1 MYKSNKIKN
10 IFKFLALSIS
20 PLIIMNNVNAEVKVV
35 TTIQPLHSLISNVMG
50 NKGKLDLILEGT
62 ASPHSFTLKPSHA
75 KMLENADAIFWIDK
89 DLESFLEKPLKSI
102 PKKAKVIHLMD
113 LSSLEIHKFREKNI
127 YGGHDDH
134 DDHDKHGHK
143 EDKHAKHDDHDK
155 HGHKED
161 KHAKHDDHDKHG
173 HKEDKHAKHDDHDKH
188 GHGEGAFEWAGLFE
202 LKAGTYNWSFSK
214 VDGGYAD
221 PAMKMVI
228 IETKDIHDSEELA
241 EKLLEAKTSDN
252 KSNGSVLTAKDISY
266 TLNFDES
273 KNVTS
278 FKVEIKKDGKYAF
291 FTEHMPFEFE
301 ANEHFFKDK
310 SGNDIEPIAQEPS
323 EGGGHHH
330 GHAHA
335 HGEFDVHI
343 WLDPN
348 NAKVIVKEVAN
359 ELASLDSKNS
369 NFYKMNAKKTVEKLD
384 ILINQIDKSINKKAS
399 FVTFHDAYQYFEK
412 RFGVEALGAL
422 TINTDIQPG
431 AKQIAEIKDLV
442 EDKNI
447 KCIFSEPQF
456 NPKLINMIAKST
468 GAKTGILDPLG
479 SSYKP
484 GKDLYFNLINDLYE
498 NLNKC

>member
-127 YGGHDDH
+127 YGGHDVHDKHGHKEDKHAKH

-143 EDKHAKHDDHDK
+143 EDKHAKHDDHDKHGHKKDEHAKHDDHDK

-188 GHGEGAFEWAGLFE
+188 GH
-202 LKAGTYNWSFSK
+202 
-214 VDGGYAD
+214 
-221 PAMKMVI
+221 
-228 IETKDIHDSEELA
+228 
-241 EKLLEAKTSDN
+241 
-252 KSNGSVLTAKDISY
+252 
-266 TLNFDES
+266 
-273 KNVTS
+273 
-278 FKVEIKKDGKYAF
+278 KKD
-291 FTEHMPFEFE
+291 EH
-301 ANEHFFKDK
+301 AKHDDHDK
-310 SGNDIEPIAQEPS
+310 
-323 EGGGHHH
+323 H

-369 NFYKMNAKKTVEKLD
+369 DFYKMNAKKTVEKLD

-468 GAKTGILDPLG
+468 GAKTGILDPHG
-479 SSYKP
+479 SSHKP

>member
-1 MYKSNKIKN
+1 MFKSNKIK
-10 IFKFLALSIS
+10 IFFKYLILSIIPIS
-20 PLIIMNNVNAEVKVV
+20 FITGVNAEIKVV

-113 LSSLEIHKFREKNI
+113 LTSLEIHKFREKNI

-134 DDHDKHGHK
+134 DKHDDHGKHGHK
-143 EDKHAKHDDHDK
+143 EDKHNKHDDHDK

-161 KHAKHDDHDKHG
+161 KHDKHDDHDKHG
-173 HKEDKHAKHDDHDKH
+173 
-188 GHGEGAFEWAGLFE
+188 
-202 LKAGTYNWSFSK
+202 
-214 VDGGYAD
+214 
-221 PAMKMVI
+221 
-228 IETKDIHDSEELA
+228 
-241 EKLLEAKTSDN
+241 
-252 KSNGSVLTAKDISY
+252 
-266 TLNFDES
+266 
-273 KNVTS
+273 
-278 FKVEIKKDGKYAF
+278 
-291 FTEHMPFEFE
+291 
-301 ANEHFFKDK
+301 
-310 SGNDIEPIAQEPS
+310 
-323 EGGGHHH
+323 
-330 GHAHA
+330 HA

-348 NAKVIVKEVAN
+348 NAKVIVKEVAKQ
-359 ELASLDSKNS
+359 LATLDSPNS
-369 NFYKMNAKKTVEKLD
+369 KLYKMNAEKAVNKLD
-384 ILINQIDKSINKKAS
+384 NLIDKIDKSINKKAS

-412 RFGVEALGAL
+412 RFGIEALGAL

-431 AKQIAEIKDLV
+431 AKQIKEIQHLV

-456 NPKLINMIAKST
+456 NPKLINMIAKNT
-468 GAKTGILDPLG
+468 GANTGILDPLG

>member
-173 HKEDKHAKHDDHDKH
+173 H
-188 GHGEGAFEWAGLFE
+188 GEGAFEWAGLFE

-278 FKVEIKKDGKYAF
+278 FEVEIKKDGKYAF

-310 SGNDIEPIAQEPS
+310 SGNDIEPVAQEPS

>member
-20 PLIIMNNVNAEVKVV
+20 PLIIMNNVNAEIKVV

-113 LSSLEIHKFREKNI
+113 LSSVEIHQFREKNI
-127 YGGHDDH
+127 YGGHDD
-134 DDHDKHGHK
+134 
-143 EDKHAKHDDHDK
+143 
-155 HGHKED
+155 
-161 KHAKHDDHDKHG
+161 HDDHDKHG

-252 KSNGSVLTAKDISY
+252 KSNGSVLTARDISY
-266 TLNFDES
+266 ILNFDES

-278 FKVEIKKDGKYAF
+278 FKVEIKKEGKYAF

-310 SGNDIEPIAQEPS
+310 SGNDIEPTAQEPS
-323 EGGGHHH
+323 EGGGHH

-369 NFYKMNAKKTVEKLD
+369 DFYKMNAKKTVKKLD

>member
-155 HGHKED
+155 HGH
-161 KHAKHDDHDKHG
+161 
-173 HKEDKHAKHDDHDKH
+173 
-188 GHGEGAFEWAGLFE
+188 GEGAFEWAGLFE

-228 IETKDIHDSEELA
+228 IETKDIHDSEGLA

-323 EGGGHHH
+323 KDGGNH

>member
-127 YGGHDDH
+127 YGGHYDH
-134 DDHDKHGHK
+134 DDHDKHCHN
-143 EDKHAKHDDHDK
+143 
-155 HGHKED
+155 ED

-221 PAMKMVI
+221 PAMKMFI
-228 IETKDIHDSEELA
+228 IETKDIHDSEELS

-384 ILINQIDKSINKKAS
+384 ILINQIDKSINKEAS

>member
-127 YGGHDDH
+127 YGGHDD
-134 DDHDKHGHK
+134 
-143 EDKHAKHDDHDK
+143 HDDHDK

>member
-102 PKKAKVIHLMD
+102 PKKAKVVHLMD

-127 YGGHDDH
+127 YGGHDD
-134 DDHDKHGHK
+134 
-143 EDKHAKHDDHDK
+143 HDDHDK

-278 FKVEIKKDGKYAF
+278 FKVEIKKNGKYAF

>member
-127 YGGHDDH
+127 YGGHDN
-134 DDHDKHGHK
+134 
-143 EDKHAKHDDHDK
+143 HDDHDK

-221 PAMKMVI
+221 PVMKMVI
-228 IETKDIHDSEELA
+228 IETKDIHDSEEFA
-241 EKLLEAKTSDN
+241 EKLIEAKTSDN
-252 KSNGSVLTAKDISY
+252 KINGSVLTAKDISY

-273 KNVTS
+273 KNVTT

-310 SGNDIEPIAQEPS
+310 SGNDIEPISQEPS
-323 EGGGHHH
+323 EGGGHNH

>member
-1 MYKSNKIKN
+1 MFKSNKIK
-10 IFKFLALSIS
+10 IFFKYLILSIIPIS
-20 PLIIMNNVNAEVKVV
+20 FITGVNAEIKVV

-62 ASPHSFTLKPSHA
+62 VSPHSFTLKPSHA

-102 PKKAKVIHLMD
+102 PKKAKVVHLMD
-113 LSSLEIHKFREKNI
+113 ISGLEIHKFREKNI

-134 DDHDKHGHK
+134 DKHGHK
-143 EDKHAKHDDHDK
+143 EDKHDDHDK
-155 HGHKED
+155 
-161 KHAKHDDHDKHG
+161 
-173 HKEDKHAKHDDHDKH
+173 
-188 GHGEGAFEWAGLFE
+188 
-202 LKAGTYNWSFSK
+202 
-214 VDGGYAD
+214 
-221 PAMKMVI
+221 
-228 IETKDIHDSEELA
+228 
-241 EKLLEAKTSDN
+241 
-252 KSNGSVLTAKDISY
+252 
-266 TLNFDES
+266 
-273 KNVTS
+273 
-278 FKVEIKKDGKYAF
+278 
-291 FTEHMPFEFE
+291 
-301 ANEHFFKDK
+301 
-310 SGNDIEPIAQEPS
+310 
-323 EGGGHHH
+323 H

-359 ELASLDSKNS
+359 QLATLDSKNS
-369 NFYKMNAKKTVEKLD
+369 DFYKENSKKTINKLD
-384 ILINQIDKSINKKAS
+384 NLINKIDKSINKKAS

-431 AKQIAEIKDLV
+431 AKQIEEIQHLV

-484 GKDLYFNLINDLYE
+484 GQNLYFNLINDLYQ
-498 NLNKC
+498 NINKC

>member
-1 MYKSNKIKN
+1 MFKSNKIK
-10 IFKFLALSIS
+10 IFFKYLILSIIPIS
-20 PLIIMNNVNAEVKVV
+20 FITGVNAEIKVV

-134 DDHDKHGHK
+134 EDHDKHGHK

-161 KHAKHDDHDKHG
+161 KHAKN
-173 HKEDKHAKHDDHDKH
+173 DDHDKH

-214 VDGGYAD
+214 VDGSYAD

-266 TLNFDES
+266 TLNFNES

-323 EGGGHHH
+323 EGGGHHR
-330 GHAHA
+330 GHAHS

-384 ILINQIDKSINKKAS
+384 ILINQIDKSINKKSS

-456 NPKLINMIAKST
+456 NPKLIKMIAKST

>member
-1 MYKSNKIKN
+1 MFKSNKIN
-10 IFKFLALSIS
+10 NFFKYLILSIIPIS
-20 PLIIMNNVNAEVKVV
+20 FITGVNAEIKVV

-75 KMLENADAIFWIDK
+75 KMLENADIVFWIDK

-113 LSSLEIHKFREKNI
+113 ISGLEIHKFREKNI

-134 DDHDKHGHK
+134 DKHGHK
-143 EDKHAKHDDHDK
+143 EDKHDDHDK
-155 HGHKED
+155 
-161 KHAKHDDHDKHG
+161 
-173 HKEDKHAKHDDHDKH
+173 
-188 GHGEGAFEWAGLFE
+188 
-202 LKAGTYNWSFSK
+202 
-214 VDGGYAD
+214 
-221 PAMKMVI
+221 
-228 IETKDIHDSEELA
+228 
-241 EKLLEAKTSDN
+241 
-252 KSNGSVLTAKDISY
+252 
-266 TLNFDES
+266 
-273 KNVTS
+273 
-278 FKVEIKKDGKYAF
+278 
-291 FTEHMPFEFE
+291 
-301 ANEHFFKDK
+301 
-310 SGNDIEPIAQEPS
+310 
-323 EGGGHHH
+323 H

-359 ELASLDSKNS
+359 QLATLDSKNS
-369 NFYKMNAKKTVEKLD
+369 DFYKENSKETINKLD
-384 ILINQIDKSINKKAS
+384 NLINKIDKSINKKAS

-431 AKQIAEIKDLV
+431 AKQIEEIQHLV

-456 NPKLINMIAKST
+456 NPKLINMIAKSS

-484 GKDLYFNLINDLYE
+484 GNDLYFNLINDLYE

>member
-1 MYKSNKIKN
+1 
-10 IFKFLALSIS
+10 
-20 PLIIMNNVNAEVKVV
+20 
-35 TTIQPLHSLISNVMG
+35 
-50 NKGKLDLILEGT
+50 
-62 ASPHSFTLKPSHA
+62 
-75 KMLENADAIFWIDK
+75 
-89 DLESFLEKPLKSI
+89 
-102 PKKAKVIHLMD
+102 MD

-161 KHAKHDDHDKHG
+161 KHAKHDDH
-173 HKEDKHAKHDDHDKH
+173 EKH

-202 LKAGTYNWSFSK
+202 LKAGTYDWSFSK
-214 VDGGYAD
+214 VDGSYAD

-241 EKLLEAKTSDN
+241 EKLLEAKSSDN
-252 KSNGSVLTAKDISY
+252 KNNGNVLTAKDISY
-266 TLNFDES
+266 TLNFDET

-323 EGGGHHH
+323 EGGGHH

-369 NFYKMNAKKTVEKLD
+369 DFYKMNAKKTIEKLD
-384 ILINQIDKSINKKAS
+384 ILIKQIDKSINKKAS

-412 RFGVEALGAL
+412 RFGIEALGAL
-422 TINTDIQPG
+422 TINTDVQPG
-431 AKQIAEIKDLV
+431 AKQIAEIQDLV
-442 EDKNI
+442 KDKNI

-456 NPKLINMIAKST
+456 NPKLINMIAKSS
-468 GAKTGILDPLG
+468 GAETGILDPLG

>member
-127 YGGHDDH
+127 YGGHDD
-134 DDHDKHGHK
+134 
-143 EDKHAKHDDHDK
+143 
-155 HGHKED
+155 
-161 KHAKHDDHDKHG
+161 HDDHDKHG

-323 EGGGHHH
+323 EGGDHHH

>member
-155 HGHKED
+155 HGH
-161 KHAKHDDHDKHG
+161 
-173 HKEDKHAKHDDHDKH
+173 
-188 GHGEGAFEWAGLFE
+188 GEGAFEWAGLFE

-266 TLNFDES
+266 TLNFDKS

>member
-1 MYKSNKIKN
+1 
-10 IFKFLALSIS
+10 
-20 PLIIMNNVNAEVKVV
+20 
-35 TTIQPLHSLISNVMG
+35 
-50 NKGKLDLILEGT
+50 
-62 ASPHSFTLKPSHA
+62 
-75 KMLENADAIFWIDK
+75 
-89 DLESFLEKPLKSI
+89 
-102 PKKAKVIHLMD
+102 MD

-173 HKEDKHAKHDDHDKH
+173 H
-188 GHGEGAFEWAGLFE
+188 GEGAFEWAGLFE
-202 LKAGTYNWSFSK
+202 LKAGTYDWSFSK
-214 VDGGYAD
+214 VDGSYAD

-241 EKLLEAKTSDN
+241 EKLLEAKSSDN
-252 KSNGSVLTAKDISY
+252 KNNGNVLTAKDISY
-266 TLNFDES
+266 TLNFDET

-323 EGGGHHH
+323 EGGGHH

-369 NFYKMNAKKTVEKLD
+369 DFYKMNAKKTIEKLD
-384 ILINQIDKSINKKAS
+384 ILIKQIDKSINKKAS

-412 RFGVEALGAL
+412 RFGIEALGAL
-422 TINTDIQPG
+422 TINTDVQPG
-431 AKQIAEIKDLV
+431 AKQIAEIQDLV
-442 EDKNI
+442 KDKNI

-456 NPKLINMIAKST
+456 NPKLINMIAKSS
-468 GAKTGILDPLG
+468 GAETGILDPLG

>member
-1 MYKSNKIKN
+1 MCIRDS
-10 IFKFLALSIS
+10 
-20 PLIIMNNVNAEVKVV
+20 
-35 TTIQPLHSLISNVMG
+35 
-50 NKGKLDLILEGT
+50 
-62 ASPHSFTLKPSHA
+62 
-75 KMLENADAIFWIDK
+75 
-89 DLESFLEKPLKSI
+89 
-102 PKKAKVIHLMD
+102 
-113 LSSLEIHKFREKNI
+113 
-127 YGGHDDH
+127 
-134 DDHDKHGHK
+134 DKHGHN
-143 EDKHAKHDDHDK
+143 D
-155 HGHKED
+155 D

-273 KNVTS
+273 KNVTR
-278 FKVEIKKDGKYAF
+278 FKVEINKNGKYAF

-323 EGGGHHH
+323 EGGGHH

-369 NFYKMNAKKTVEKLD
+369 DFYKMNAKKTVEKLD
-384 ILINQIDKSINKKAS
+384 ILIKQIDKSINKKAS

>member
-20 PLIIMNNVNAEVKVV
+20 PFIIMNNVNAEVKVV

-127 YGGHDDH
+127 YGGHDD
-134 DDHDKHGHK
+134 
-143 EDKHAKHDDHDK
+143 
-155 HGHKED
+155 
-161 KHAKHDDHDKHG
+161 HDDHDKHG

-323 EGGGHHH
+323 EDGGHH

>member
-1 MYKSNKIKN
+1 MFKSNKIKN
-10 IFKFLALSIS
+10 FFKYLILSIIPIS
-20 PLIIMNNVNAEVKVV
+20 FTTGVNAEIKVV

-50 NKGKLDLILEGT
+50 NKGKLDLILEGA

-102 PKKAKVIHLMD
+102 PKKAKVVHLMD
-113 LSSLEIHKFREKNI
+113 ISGLEIHKFREKNI

-134 DDHDKHGHK
+134 DKHGHK
-143 EDKHAKHDDHDK
+143 EDKHDDHDK

-161 KHAKHDDHDKHG
+161 KHDDHDK
-173 HKEDKHAKHDDHDKH
+173 
-188 GHGEGAFEWAGLFE
+188 
-202 LKAGTYNWSFSK
+202 
-214 VDGGYAD
+214 
-221 PAMKMVI
+221 
-228 IETKDIHDSEELA
+228 
-241 EKLLEAKTSDN
+241 
-252 KSNGSVLTAKDISY
+252 
-266 TLNFDES
+266 
-273 KNVTS
+273 
-278 FKVEIKKDGKYAF
+278 
-291 FTEHMPFEFE
+291 
-301 ANEHFFKDK
+301 
-310 SGNDIEPIAQEPS
+310 
-323 EGGGHHH
+323 H

-359 ELASLDSKNS
+359 QLATLDSKNS
-369 NFYKMNAKKTVEKLD
+369 DFYKKNAKKTLNKLD
-384 ILINQIDKSINKKAS
+384 NLINKIDKSINKKAS

-412 RFGVEALGAL
+412 RFGIEALGAL

-431 AKQIAEIKDLV
+431 AKQIEEIQHLV

-456 NPKLINMIAKST
+456 NPKLINMIAKSS

-484 GKDLYFNLINDLYE
+484 GNDLYFNLINDLYE

>member
-1 MYKSNKIKN
+1 MYKSNKIK
-10 IFKFLALSIS
+10 IILKYLILSII
-20 PLIIMNNVNAEVKVV
+20 PITFITGVKAEIKVV

-50 NKGKLDLILEGT
+50 KKGKLDLILEGT

-75 KMLENADAIFWIDK
+75 RMIENADIVFWIDK

-102 PKKAKVIHLMD
+102 PKKAKIVHLMD

-143 EDKHAKHDDHDK
+143 KDKHDKHDDHDK
-155 HGHKED
+155 
-161 KHAKHDDHDKHG
+161 
-173 HKEDKHAKHDDHDKH
+173 
-188 GHGEGAFEWAGLFE
+188 
-202 LKAGTYNWSFSK
+202 
-214 VDGGYAD
+214 
-221 PAMKMVI
+221 
-228 IETKDIHDSEELA
+228 
-241 EKLLEAKTSDN
+241 
-252 KSNGSVLTAKDISY
+252 
-266 TLNFDES
+266 
-273 KNVTS
+273 
-278 FKVEIKKDGKYAF
+278 
-291 FTEHMPFEFE
+291 
-301 ANEHFFKDK
+301 
-310 SGNDIEPIAQEPS
+310 
-323 EGGGHHH
+323 H

-359 ELASLDSKNS
+359 QLATLDSKNS
-369 NFYKMNAKKTVEKLD
+369 DFYKENAEKTLNKLD
-384 ILINQIDKSINKKAS
+384 NLINKIDKSINKKAS

-412 RFGVEALGAL
+412 RFGIEALGAL

-431 AKQIAEIKDLV
+431 AKQIEEIEHLV

-484 GKDLYFNLINDLYE
+484 GQDLYFNLINDLYQ
-498 NLNKC
+498 NINKC

>member
-1 MYKSNKIKN
+1 MFKSNKIK
-10 IFKFLALSIS
+10 IFFKYLILSIIPIS
-20 PLIIMNNVNAEVKVV
+20 FITGVNAEIKVV

-113 LSSLEIHKFREKNI
+113 LSNLEIHKFREKNI

-161 KHAKHDDHDKHG
+161 KHAKHDDHDKH
-173 HKEDKHAKHDDHDKH
+173 
-188 GHGEGAFEWAGLFE
+188 
-202 LKAGTYNWSFSK
+202 
-214 VDGGYAD
+214 
-221 PAMKMVI
+221 
-228 IETKDIHDSEELA
+228 
-241 EKLLEAKTSDN
+241 
-252 KSNGSVLTAKDISY
+252 
-266 TLNFDES
+266 
-273 KNVTS
+273 
-278 FKVEIKKDGKYAF
+278 
-291 FTEHMPFEFE
+291 
-301 ANEHFFKDK
+301 
-310 SGNDIEPIAQEPS
+310 
-323 EGGGHHH
+323 
-330 GHAHA
+330 A

-359 ELASLDSKNS
+359 ELATIDPKNS

-431 AKQIAEIKDLV
+431 AKQIEEIQHLV

-456 NPKLINMIAKST
+456 NPKLINMIAKSS

-484 GKDLYFNLINDLYE
+484 GNDLYFNLINDLYE

>member
-20 PLIIMNNVNAEVKVV
+20 PLIIMNNVNAEIKVV

-173 HKEDKHAKHDDHDKH
+173 H
-188 GHGEGAFEWAGLFE
+188 GEGAFEWAGLFE
-202 LKAGTYNWSFSK
+202 LKAGTYDWSFSK
-214 VDGGYAD
+214 VDGSYAD

-241 EKLLEAKTSDN
+241 EKLLEAKSSDN
-252 KSNGSVLTAKDISY
+252 KNNGNVLTAKDISY
-266 TLNFDES
+266 TLNFDET

-323 EGGGHHH
+323 EGGGHH

-369 NFYKMNAKKTVEKLD
+369 DFYKMNAKKTIEKLD
-384 ILINQIDKSINKKAS
+384 ILIKQIDKSINKKAS

-412 RFGVEALGAL
+412 RFGIEALGAL
-422 TINTDIQPG
+422 TINTDVQPG
-431 AKQIAEIKDLV
+431 AKQIAEIQDLV
-442 EDKNI
+442 KDKNI

-456 NPKLINMIAKST
+456 NPKLINMIAKSS
-468 GAKTGILDPLG
+468 GAETGILDPLG

>member
-155 HGHKED
+155 HGH
-161 KHAKHDDHDKHG
+161 
-173 HKEDKHAKHDDHDKH
+173 
-188 GHGEGAFEWAGLFE
+188 GEGTFEWAGLFE
-202 LKAGTYNWSFSK
+202 LKAGTYDWSFSK
-214 VDGGYAD
+214 VDGSYAD

-241 EKLLEAKTSDN
+241 EKLLEAKSSDN
-252 KSNGSVLTAKDISY
+252 KNNGNVLTAKDISY
-266 TLNFDES
+266 TLNFDET

-323 EGGGHHH
+323 EGGGHH

-369 NFYKMNAKKTVEKLD
+369 DFYKMNAKKTIEKLD
-384 ILINQIDKSINKKAS
+384 ILIKQIDKSINKKAS

-412 RFGVEALGAL
+412 RFGIEALGAL
-422 TINTDIQPG
+422 TINTDVQPG
-431 AKQIAEIKDLV
+431 AKQIAEIQDLV
-442 EDKNI
+442 KDKNI

-456 NPKLINMIAKST
+456 NPKLINMIAKSS
-468 GAKTGILDPLG
+468 GAETGILDPLG

>member
-173 HKEDKHAKHDDHDKH
+173 H
-188 GHGEGAFEWAGLFE
+188 GEGTFEWAGLFE
-202 LKAGTYNWSFSK
+202 LKAGTYDWSFSK
-214 VDGGYAD
+214 VDGSYAD

-241 EKLLEAKTSDN
+241 EKLLEAKSSDN
-252 KSNGSVLTAKDISY
+252 KNNGNVLTAKDISY
-266 TLNFDES
+266 TLNFDET

-323 EGGGHHH
+323 EGGGHH

-369 NFYKMNAKKTVEKLD
+369 DFYKMNAKKTIEKLD
-384 ILINQIDKSINKKAS
+384 ILIKQIDKSINKKAS

-412 RFGVEALGAL
+412 RFGIEALGAL
-422 TINTDIQPG
+422 TINTDVQPG
-431 AKQIAEIKDLV
+431 AKQIAEIQDLV
-442 EDKNI
+442 KDKNI

-456 NPKLINMIAKST
+456 NPKLINMIAKSS
-468 GAKTGILDPLG
+468 GAETGILDPLG

>member
-20 PLIIMNNVNAEVKVV
+20 PFIIMNNVNAEVKVV

-50 NKGKLDLILEGT
+50 DKGKLDLILEGT

-89 DLESFLEKPLKSI
+89 DLESFLEKPLKSL

-173 HKEDKHAKHDDHDKH
+173 H
-188 GHGEGAFEWAGLFE
+188 GEGAFEWVGLFE

>member
-155 HGHKED
+155 HGH
-161 KHAKHDDHDKHG
+161 
-173 HKEDKHAKHDDHDKH
+173 
-188 GHGEGAFEWAGLFE
+188 GEGAFEWAGLFE

-241 EKLLEAKTSDN
+241 EKLLEAKSSDN
-252 KSNGSVLTAKDISY
+252 KNNGNVLTAKDISY
-266 TLNFDES
+266 TLNFDET

-310 SGNDIEPIAQEPS
+310 SGNDIELIAQEPS
-323 EGGGHHH
+323 EGGGHH

-369 NFYKMNAKKTVEKLD
+369 DFYKMNAKKTIEKLD
-384 ILINQIDKSINKKAS
+384 ILIKQIDKSINKKAS

-412 RFGVEALGAL
+412 RFGIEALGAL
-422 TINTDIQPG
+422 TINTDVQPG
-431 AKQIAEIKDLV
+431 AKQIAEIQDLV
-442 EDKNI
+442 KDKNI

-456 NPKLINMIAKST
+456 NPKLINMIAKSS
-468 GAKTGILDPLG
+468 GAETGILDPLG

>member
-1 MYKSNKIKN
+1 MFKSNKFKN
-10 IFKFLALSIS
+10 FFKYIILSIIPIS
-20 PLIIMNNVNAEVKVV
+20 FITEVYAEIKVV

-75 KMLENADAIFWIDK
+75 KMLENADAVFWIDK

-102 PKKAKVIHLMD
+102 PKKAKVVHLMD
-113 LSSLEIHKFREKNI
+113 ISGLEIHKFREKNI
-127 YGGHDDH
+127 YGGH

-143 EDKHAKHDDHDK
+143 EDKHAKHDDHN
-155 HGHKED
+155 
-161 KHAKHDDHDKHG
+161 KHG

-228 IETKDIHDSEELA
+228 IETKDIHDSEGLA

-369 NFYKMNAKKTVEKLD
+369 NFYKMNAKKTVKKLD

>member
-1 MYKSNKIKN
+1 MFKSNKIKN
-10 IFKFLALSIS
+10 FFKYLILSIIPIS
-20 PLIIMNNVNAEVKVV
+20 FITGVNAEIKVV

-62 ASPHSFTLKPSHA
+62 TSPHSFTLKPSHA

-113 LSSLEIHKFREKNI
+113 ISGLEIHKFREKNI

-134 DDHDKHGHK
+134 GHKKDKHDDHDKHGHK
-143 EDKHAKHDDHDK
+143 KDKHAKHDDHDK
-155 HGHKED
+155 HG
-161 KHAKHDDHDKHG
+161 
-173 HKEDKHAKHDDHDKH
+173 
-188 GHGEGAFEWAGLFE
+188 
-202 LKAGTYNWSFSK
+202 
-214 VDGGYAD
+214 
-221 PAMKMVI
+221 
-228 IETKDIHDSEELA
+228 
-241 EKLLEAKTSDN
+241 
-252 KSNGSVLTAKDISY
+252 
-266 TLNFDES
+266 
-273 KNVTS
+273 
-278 FKVEIKKDGKYAF
+278 
-291 FTEHMPFEFE
+291 
-301 ANEHFFKDK
+301 
-310 SGNDIEPIAQEPS
+310 
-323 EGGGHHH
+323 
-330 GHAHA
+330 HA

-359 ELASLDSKNS
+359 QLATLDSKNS
-369 NFYKMNAKKTVEKLD
+369 DFYKDNAKKTLNKLD
-384 ILINQIDKSINKKAS
+384 NLINKIDKSINKKAS

-431 AKQIAEIKDLV
+431 AKQIEEIQHLV
-442 EDKNI
+442 EDNNI

-456 NPKLINMIAKST
+456 NPKLINMIAKSS

-484 GKDLYFNLINDLYE
+484 GDDLYFNLINDLYQ

>member
-1 MYKSNKIKN
+1 MFKSNKIK
-10 IFKFLALSIS
+10 IFFKYLILSIIPIS
-20 PLIIMNNVNAEVKVV
+20 FITGVNAEIKVV

-113 LSSLEIHKFREKNI
+113 INGLEIHKFREKNI
-127 YGGHDDH
+127 YGDH

-143 EDKHAKHDDHDK
+143 EDKHDKHDDHDKHGHKKDKHDKHDDHDK

-161 KHAKHDDHDKHG
+161 KHAKHDDHDKHSHKKDKHDKHDDHDKHG
-173 HKEDKHAKHDDHDKH
+173 HKEDKHAKHDDHDK
-188 GHGEGAFEWAGLFE
+188 
-202 LKAGTYNWSFSK
+202 
-214 VDGGYAD
+214 
-221 PAMKMVI
+221 
-228 IETKDIHDSEELA
+228 
-241 EKLLEAKTSDN
+241 
-252 KSNGSVLTAKDISY
+252 
-266 TLNFDES
+266 
-273 KNVTS
+273 
-278 FKVEIKKDGKYAF
+278 
-291 FTEHMPFEFE
+291 
-301 ANEHFFKDK
+301 
-310 SGNDIEPIAQEPS
+310 
-323 EGGGHHH
+323 H

-359 ELASLDSKNS
+359 QLATLDSKNS
-369 NFYKMNAKKTVEKLD
+369 DFYKMNADNTVNKLD
-384 ILINQIDKSINKKAS
+384 NLINKIDKSINKKAS

-431 AKQIAEIKDLV
+431 AKQIEEIQHLV

-456 NPKLINMIAKST
+456 NPKLINMIAKSS

-484 GKDLYFNLINDLYE
+484 GNDLYFNLINDLYE
-498 NLNKC
+498 NLNNC

>member
-20 PLIIMNNVNAEVKVV
+20 PFIIMNNVNAEVKVV

-50 NKGKLDLILEGT
+50 DKGKLDLILEGT

-127 YGGHDDH
+127 YGGHDD
-134 DDHDKHGHK
+134 
-143 EDKHAKHDDHDK
+143 HDDHDK

-348 NAKVIVKEVAN
+348 NAKVIVKEVAE

-369 NFYKMNAKKTVEKLD
+369 NFYKMNAKNTVNKLD
-384 ILINQIDKSINKKAS
+384 NLINKIDKSINKKAS

>member
-134 DDHDKHGHK
+134 DDHDKH
-143 EDKHAKHDDHDK
+143 A
-155 HGHKED
+155 HKED

>member
-1 MYKSNKIKN
+1 MFKSNKIK
-10 IFKFLALSIS
+10 IFFKYLILSIIPIS
-20 PLIIMNNVNAEVKVV
+20 FITGVNAEIKVV

-75 KMLENADAIFWIDK
+75 KMLENADVIFWIDK

-102 PKKAKVIHLMD
+102 PKKAKVVHLMD
-113 LSSLEIHKFREKNI
+113 ISGLEIHKFREKNI

-134 DDHDKHGHK
+134 DKHGHK
-143 EDKHAKHDDHDK
+143 EDKHDDHDK
-155 HGHKED
+155 
-161 KHAKHDDHDKHG
+161 
-173 HKEDKHAKHDDHDKH
+173 
-188 GHGEGAFEWAGLFE
+188 
-202 LKAGTYNWSFSK
+202 
-214 VDGGYAD
+214 
-221 PAMKMVI
+221 
-228 IETKDIHDSEELA
+228 
-241 EKLLEAKTSDN
+241 
-252 KSNGSVLTAKDISY
+252 
-266 TLNFDES
+266 
-273 KNVTS
+273 
-278 FKVEIKKDGKYAF
+278 
-291 FTEHMPFEFE
+291 
-301 ANEHFFKDK
+301 
-310 SGNDIEPIAQEPS
+310 
-323 EGGGHHH
+323 H

-359 ELASLDSKNS
+359 QLATLDSKNS
-369 NFYKMNAKKTVEKLD
+369 DFYKKNAKKTLNKLD
-384 ILINQIDKSINKKAS
+384 NLINKIDKSINKKAS

-412 RFGVEALGAL
+412 RFGIEALGAL

-431 AKQIAEIKDLV
+431 AKQIEEIQHLV

-456 NPKLINMIAKST
+456 NPKLINMIAKSS

-479 SSYKP
+479 SSYKS
-484 GKDLYFNLINDLYE
+484 GNDLYFNLINDLYE